1 MVSPRDALRN
11 GITPCLPVS
20 FPPPTPTA
28 CSGAGDGRMRAG
40 HLSHSARHRGG
51 GSRGGRAARV
61 WLERPV
67 LGSHLSC
74 VAASYL
80 KVTNLGHPQPS
91 ELARKVCPIHSLFP
105 MHLYGYEPLVPPFP
119 EEKVDFCL
127 GHLKSLLYSSNQDRA
142 QRTHLRLQRPSQ
154 VPA

>member
-1 MVSPRDALRN
+1 MVSPRDAQRN
-11 GITPCLPVS
+11 GITPCLHIS

-40 HLSHSARHRGG
+40 HLSQSARHRGG
-51 GSRGGRAARV
+51 GSRGGRAGRV

-67 LGSHLSC
+67 LRSHLGC

-80 KVTNLGHPQPS
+80 KVTDLGHPQPS
-91 ELARKVCPIHSLFP
+91 ELARKVCPTRSLFP
-105 MHLYGYEPLVPPFP
+105 VHLCGYGPLVPPLP

-127 GHLKSLLYSSNQDRA
+127 VRHKSLLYSSNQDRA
-142 QRTHLRLQRPSQ
+142 QRT
-154 VPA
+154 